1 MNGLISLL
9 SILVLVS
16 ALQLIWIRHHN
27 RLLLVQLHTLQQQ
40 HDELNERW
48 GQLQLEQSTWS
59 QHSRIE
65 AVATQQLNMYLP
77 PPSEIII
84 IEP

>member
-9 SILVLVS
+9 SILILVS
-16 ALQLIWIRHHN
+16 ALQLIWVRHHN

-59 QHSRIE
+59 QQSRIE

>member
-1 MNGLISLL
+1 MKWFISLL
-9 SILVLVS
+9 IILVLMS
-16 ALQLIWIRHHN
+16 ALQIIWVRHHN
-27 RLLLVQLHTLQQQ
+27 RLLLVQLHALQQR

-59 QHSRIE
+59 QQSRIE
-65 AVATQQLNMYLP
+65 AIATQQLNMYLP
-77 PPSEIII
+77 TPSEIII